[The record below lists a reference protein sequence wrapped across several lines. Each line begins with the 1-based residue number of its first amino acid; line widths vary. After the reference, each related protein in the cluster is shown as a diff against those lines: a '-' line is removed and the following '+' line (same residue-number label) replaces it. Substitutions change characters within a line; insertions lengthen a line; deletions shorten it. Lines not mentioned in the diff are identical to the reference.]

1 MFRDQVIAGTLHLT
15 APMRIMKK
23 SPSKNPA
30 GHLGITLPT
39 DLAEWVCLRAKL
51 QKVAVEQV
59 VIEAIR
65 YYQLAGIEDR
75 PQITKAIAEGSPT
88 VKTGRYEA

>member
-1 MFRDQVIAGTLHLT
+1 
-15 APMRIMKK
+15 MRIMKK

-30 GHLGITLPT
+30 GHLSITLPT

-51 QKVAVEQV
+51 QNVSVEQF

-65 YYQLAGIEDR
+65 YYQQVGLNDQS
-75 PQITKAIAEGSPT
+75 QITKAIAEGTPT
-88 VKTGRYEA
+88 LKTGRYEA